1 MYKKSSLI
9 NLFVIF
15 IFITSFA
22 FSQTKNNIFSLENRK
37 VFGDYLFQQKDYLR
51 AFDEYKAYLAANS
64 NDTIILKISKM
75 LIEMDRL
82 SEAEDYLKMIFLHSN
97 LRDEAKLNYYFVKF
111 KRMEPNAFRE
121 FCINGNNFPE
131 KYKFEINRLAQIS
144 YFNDRKYLPDSLEL
158 FYYFQ
163 NDSTNLADIKKFYYK
178 KYFPEN
184 KKPLTAALLSSIIPG
199 LGKIYTKN
207 YSDGI
212 TSFIITGVLGYIA
225 YDNFKANHNV
235 RAWILSGVTAL
246 FYGGNIY
253 GSAASAYIYN
263 AQLKVNLE
271 GEISSFF
278 SKNNYFIP

>member
-1 MYKKSSLI
+1 MYKISSLI
-9 NLFVIF
+9 NLFIVF
-15 IFITSFA
+15 ILINSNSFPQ
-22 FSQTKNNIFSLENRK
+22 SQNNIFSPENRK

-51 AFDEYKAYLAANS
+51 AFDEYKAYLAAYS

-97 LRDEAKLNYYFVKF
+97 LRDEAKLNYYYVKF
-111 KRMEPNAFRE
+111 KRMEPNTFRE
-121 FCINGNNFPE
+121 FCITANNFPE
-131 KYKFEINRLAQIS
+131 KYKSEINRLAQLS

-158 FYYFQ
+158 FNSFKD
-163 NDSTNLADIKKFYYK
+163 DSTNLTYIKNFYYR
-178 KYFPEN
+178 KYYPEN
-184 KKPLTAALLSSIIPG
+184 KSPLNAALLSSIIPG

-225 YDNFKANHNV
+225 YDNFKANHNT
-235 RAWILSGVTAL
+235 RAWILSGITAL